1 MDDEAEIDLGLNY
14 SNILPDQS
22 LAVKE
27 EQSSIYSSNSSKKS
41 KQKKKSKIRCRQE
54 NSLGEITKSF
64 TKLIK
69 SQKDKILNI
78 NEVVKKLKVKKRR
91 IYDITNV
98 LEGTILYKI

>member
-1 MDDEAEIDLGLNY
+1 MDDEINIDLNHNFSFLM
-14 SNILPDQS
+14 PEVS
-22 LAVKE
+22 LEVKE
-27 EQSSIYSSNSSKKS
+27 EQNSIFSNGSSGKS
-41 KQKKKSKIRCRQE
+41 KQKKTCKMRCRQE

-78 NEVVKKLKVKKRR
+78 NDVVKRLKVKKRR

-98 LEGTILYKI
+98 LEGKKLIT